1 MKKLLA
7 IDPGTNESAY
17 IIWNGAY
24 IGDFGIL
31 PNEYLLLRILEYD
44 VDELVIEMVA
54 SYGMPVGKSVF
65 ETCVWIG
72 RFYEF
77 YKIKT
82 CKSPMLIYRRDV
94 KLHHC
99 NSVRASDTNIKYA
112 LIDKY
117 APDDSNKGK
126 GTKKF
131 PGFFYGFK
139 DDIWQAFAIASY
151 YTETNKEER

>member
-1 MKKLLA
+1 MKVFA

-17 IIWNGAY
+17 IIWDGEH

-31 PNEYLLLRILEYD
+31 PNEDVLLKISEYD

-72 RFYEF
+72 RFYEC
-77 YKIKT
+77 YKINTNKN
-82 CKSPMLIYRRDV
+82 PMLVYRRDI

-139 DDIWQAFAIASY
+139 NDIWQAFALVTC
-151 YTETNKEER
+151 YTETHGI